1 MELDLVDYLFP
12 LNEWENAWFVWR
24 NDKYN
29 SKDLFSCQSEFRYQ
43 EWVAF
48 NHHREKA
55 MWKFIKKDV

>member
-1 MELDLVDYLFP
+1 MK
-12 LNEWENAWFVWR
+12 NAWLVWR